1 VTYTPS
7 HLRSSIYRPFTK
19 KTLYFDRTLNNR
31 VYLFTRIFP
40 TPESERDNR
49 VICVS
54 GIGGS
59 KSFHCLMVNV
69 IPDLHLTGDSQCFP
83 FYTYDEDGGNRREN
97 ITDWALQEFQAQHG
111 ASVTKWD
118 IFYYVY
124 GVLHDPT
131 YRTRFADNL
140 KKDLPRIPI
149 LPNFTAYRD
158 AGKRLATLHLEYE
171 TQPRFRDLQWEH
183 AKDGDGKPVP
193 VSYRVQK
200 MKAISTEKHPD
211 GYAIISAIQVNPTL
225 TITNIPPEASAYR
238 LGNRSALEWIIDQYQ
253 VKTDKRSG
261 ITSDPNGYSDDEHYI
276 IELVERVVTV
286 SVETVKAVAGLVRM
300 DV

>member
-1 VTYTPS
+1 M
-7 HLRSSIYRPFTK
+7 K
-19 KTLYFDRTLNNR
+19 
-31 VYLFTRIFP
+31 
-40 TPESERDNR
+40 
-49 VICVS
+49 
-54 GIGGS
+54 
-59 KSFHCLMVNV
+59 
-69 IPDLHLTGDSQCFP
+69 
-83 FYTYDEDGGNRREN
+83 
-97 ITDWALQEFQAQHG
+97 EFQAQHG

-158 AGKRLATLHLEYE
+158 AGKRLATLHLDYE
-171 TQPRFRDLQWEH
+171 KQPRFRDLRWERRND
-183 AKDGDGKPVP
+183 ASGKPVALD
-193 VSYRVQK
+193 YRVQK

-261 ITSDPNGYSDDEHYI
+261 ITERPEH
-276 IELVERVVTV
+276 LQRRRTLHHRA
-286 SVETVKAVAGLVRM
+286 SRARRDGQRGDGQGGGRFSRGVARCKQGLPSLLFADSRFSGGA
-300 DV
+300 